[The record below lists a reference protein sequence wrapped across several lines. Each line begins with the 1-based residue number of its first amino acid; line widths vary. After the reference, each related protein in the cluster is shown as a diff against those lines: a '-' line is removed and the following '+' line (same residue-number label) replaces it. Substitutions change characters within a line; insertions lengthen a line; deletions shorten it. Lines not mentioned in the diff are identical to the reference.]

1 MVQLRGRGKR
11 PYLRVNRRSMVTIS
25 IALSMLALLGACG
38 QVDAA
43 STKVSLLPDT
53 RAKGKSWAWT
63 AACQFGPSRPSGCDP
78 SGPNL
83 ATSQLDGDEWNLGG
97 GPATGGSV
105 TMSVDSSG
113 GLMVDGSLPS
123 APPCTT
129 SACIAS
135 SANTWVRGYPGVLY
149 GLNQCNAGTSPP
161 ESREL
166 PLPISVASISLDL
179 IGTTAYSSQAPNVTY
194 DVAYD
199 MWLSNS
205 DTETPC
211 KGNGTV
217 EVMVWTDYDAAA
229 LLPDGMK
236 AGTATIPFAV
246 NGAVNSGNQ
255 AWSLYAT
262 NIYQAGATAPWG
274 GTVWIV
280 LNPAD
285 VVRQGTVTVDLSSA
299 LAAAGT
305 LLQKNYGWSAFK
317 DDHWLDT
324 ISFGMEFGPENAD
337 PYGSGSSYFLWKLTS
352 DCLEVG
358 ATVAK
363 AGC

>member
-1 MVQLRGRGKR
+1 MIQFRRRGKR
-11 PYLRVNRRSMVTIS
+11 RSHRVHWRSTTTIV
-25 IALSMLALLGACG
+25 AVLSMAALLGACG

-43 STKVSLLPDT
+43 SPRISVLPNT
-53 RAKGKSWAWT
+53 TAKGKNWDWT
-63 AACQFGPSRPSGCDP
+63 AACQFGPSSPGGCEA
-78 SGPNL
+78 SGPDL
-83 ATSQLDGDEWNLGG
+83 GTAQLDGDEWNLGG
-97 GPATGGSV
+97 PPTNGSV
-105 TMSVDSSG
+105 AMSMDSSG
-113 GLMVDGSLPS
+113 GLTVGGSLAS

-129 SACIAS
+129 SACIAP

-149 GLNQCNAGTSPP
+149 GLNQCHAGTSPP
-161 ESREL
+161 ESPAL
-166 PLPISVASISLDL
+166 PLPLSVASVPSDL
-179 IGTTAYSSQAPNVTY
+179 IGTTAYSSRAPNVTY

-199 MWLSNS
+199 IWLSSS
-205 DTETPC
+205 DTKTPC

-217 EVMVWTDYDAAA
+217 EVMVWTDYDARA
-229 LLPDGMK
+229 LLPDGMR
-236 AGTATIPFAV
+236 AGTATVPFAV
-246 NGAVNSGNQ
+246 NGAVKSGSQ

-274 GTVWIV
+274 GTVWVV

-299 LAAAGT
+299 LAAVGS

-352 DCLEVG
+352 ECLEAG

-363 AGC
+363 AAC